1 MSAPGSLPRSGGP
14 LHAVVRQMKRAAM
27 ALAALW
33 AQGQTGDG
41 AAGRE
46 AAEERAFL
54 SETGNPDRWSD
65 SFERPAMK
73 YFARRGSITRLLRP
87 RGSGKDGAP

>member
-1 MSAPGSLPRSGGP
+1 MSGPHTRLRSDGR
-14 LHAVVRQMKRAAM
+14 LCAVWRQMKHAAM

-41 AAGRE
+41 AAGRD

-73 YFARRGSITRLLRP
+73 YFARRGSITRLSRP